1 MKKQD
6 GQIRSILTCLLLMLS
21 ILACTQKTEKSQQS
35 ETSQKPNILFVFA
48 DQLRSQELSCY
59 GGVNIQTPNLDRL
72 ADEGLMMTNAFS
84 TYPICSPF
92 RGMLMTGLYPLHSGI
107 SNNDHPLNPELR
119 SFAKAIKKQG
129 YHTAYIG
136 KWHLDGNG
144 RKVYI
149 PKERRLGYDHW
160 QALEC
165 THAYFN
171 SQYYDNDST
180 ELSVWEGFDAEA
192 QTKAAQDY
200 IKSRDIDKPFFLTLS
215 YGPPHD
221 PYIAPQ
227 KYVDMVDPQK
237 LVLRENVKEHKIVD
251 VLQDNPRFVIP
262 EKYIKSHGK
271 HRKKVKDE
279 QWVRNSYAKYLAA
292 TLALDDYFGRLLKTL
307 DEEGIRE
314 NTIVVFSADHGDHL
328 GSHQFYGKCT
338 PFEETI
344 SIPFLLRY
352 PKGVKAKT
360 VCDAMLSPMDM
371 FPTIFSIADLKHSEI
386 DGIDLSKV
394 IANEEED
401 KRDAI
406 LLMNLTHF
414 NNAAL
419 INGLDTYRGV
429 RTKQYTYAR
438 YEDKTSWLLFDNIN
452 DPYQMN
458 NLVDDPDYIP
468 LINRLDLKLDE
479 LLTEAGDSEN
489 TKLIY
494 DRIIK
499 ENPNRHLLVDFRKAN
514 PNKL

>member
-1 MKKQD
+1 MERLT
-6 GQIRSILTCLLLMLS
+6 GQIRYSINWLILILS
-21 ILACTQKTEKSQQS
+21 ILGCSQIT

-72 ADEGLMMTNAFS
+72 ADEGLRMTNALS

-107 SNNDHPLNPELR
+107 SNNDHPLNPELP

-165 THAYFN
+165 THDYFN
-171 SQYYDNDST
+171 SLYYDNDST

-200 IKSRDIDKPFFLTLS
+200 IKSRDSAKPFFLTLS

-307 DEEGIRE
+307 DEEGILE

-352 PKGVKAKT
+352 PEAIKSKT
-360 VCDAMLSPMDM
+360 VSETLMTPMDM
-371 FPTIFSIADLKHSEI
+371 FATIFGFAGLEHAKV
-386 DGIDLSKV
+386 DGIDLSRIVTAK
-394 IANEEED
+394 EED
-401 KRDAI
+401 MRDAV

-419 INGLDTYRGV
+419 INGLDTWRGL
-429 RTKQYTYAR
+429 RTKKYTYAR
-438 YEDKTSWLLFDNIN
+438 YEDGSPWLLFDNEI

-458 NLVDDPDYIP
+458 NLARDPSNQQ
-468 LINRLDLKLDE
+468 LINKFDIKVDE
-479 LLTEAGDSEN
+479 LLKKAGDSEN

-499 ENPNRHLLVDFRKAN
+499 ENPNRHLLVDFRNAN